1 MRAHFLLLLCFA
13 GCATMN
19 TMVTNMETMNDTI
32 EVNIVTMENS
42 GKKIEANTAEVVR
55 STNQMQDFKNI
66 ISSNTHTIH
75 QGVDGA
81 KQHAT
86 KFPIIVIALFA
97 LLFLPTAICLLF
109 YFKFFQHMQKPKR

>member
-1 MRAHFLLLLCFA
+1 MRAQFLLFLCFA

-32 EVNIVTMENS
+32 QENIVTMQNS
-42 GKKIEANTAEVVR
+42 GTKIEANTAEVVR

-75 QGVDGA
+75 QGVDNA
-81 KQHAT
+81 KEHSSRL
-86 KFPIIVIALFA
+86 PIFFIALFA

-109 YFKFFQHMQKPKR
+109 YYKFFQHMQKRKR